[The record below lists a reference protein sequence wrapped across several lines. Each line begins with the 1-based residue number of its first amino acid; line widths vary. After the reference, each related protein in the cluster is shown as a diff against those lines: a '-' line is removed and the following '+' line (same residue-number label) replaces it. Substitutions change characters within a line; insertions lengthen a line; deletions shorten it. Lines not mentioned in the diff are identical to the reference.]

1 MKKEEKNKC
10 ILLNEAEVRNV
21 NGGYREPTPEE
32 LERIR
37 EIYGPLAEYII
48 CW

>member
-1 MKKEEKNKC
+1 MKSKESNKC

-21 NGGYREPTPEE
+21 NGGFCEPTPEE
-32 LERIR
+32 LEAIR
-37 EIYGPLAEYII
+37 KIYGPFAEYLF